1 MISTGFLQNLYC
13 NVVYYHP
20 TLGRLILARLLL
32 SYWMYNIEILSEPWR
47 RIRLSVEEIYMEV
60 RMIRLLSLVENTAE
74 KRGLLGEHGLA
85 VWIEAGSRR
94 VLFDTGQGLAL
105 PRNALELGIDLHHA
119 DAVVLSHGHNDHTG
133 GLGGLFSS
141 ARKTRAY
148 AHPGIYRRR
157 FVRDPDGTCRESGI
171 RDADAEAVR
180 KNAAELVEILQPT
193 EVMEGLF
200 VTGPVPRLAEYED
213 TGGAFSLDRDCLQ
226 PDPIEDDQAL
236 FFESNAGVVV
246 LLGCAHA
253 GVVNTLEYVRSLTG
267 GKPIHAV
274 VGGMHLKNA
283 SRERLERTYEEFRR
297 MDISRLHPG
306 HCTGIRAVAEL
317 WQQFPGRCGSLSVG
331 TRMEFP

>member
-1 MISTGFLQNLYC
+1 
-13 NVVYYHP
+13 
-20 TLGRLILARLLL
+20 
-32 SYWMYNIEILSEPWR
+32 
-47 RIRLSVEEIYMEV
+47 
-60 RMIRLLSLVENTAE
+60 MIRLLSLVENTAE
-74 KRGLLGEHGLA
+74 KRRLLGEHGLA
-85 VWIEAGSRR
+85 VWIETGSRR

-105 PRNALELGIDLHHA
+105 RPNAQELGIDLHQA

-133 GLGGLFSS
+133 GLGGLFAS
-141 ARKTRAY
+141 ARRTRVY
-148 AHPGIYRRR
+148 AHPGIFRRR
-157 FVRDPDGTCRESGI
+157 FVRDADGSCRESGI

-180 KNAAELVEILQPT
+180 KNAAQLVETLKPM

-200 VTGPVPRLAEYED
+200 ATGPVPRLTEYED
-213 TGGAFSLDRDCLQ
+213 TGGAFFLDRDCQQ

-236 FFESNAGVVV
+236 FFESDAGIVV

-253 GVVNTLEYVRSLTG
+253 GVINTLEHVRSLTG

-274 VGGMHLKNA
+274 AGGMHLKEA

-317 WQQFPGRCGSLSVG
+317 WHLFPGRCGSLSVG
-331 TRMEFP
+331 TRMEFRRATGYTTRPRQDGGT